1 MTRPFRPW
9 KGKRIMPAKKLKE
22 FLQKENIQYVSIPHP
37 TAYTAQEVAASAH
50 VTGRELAKTV
60 IVELDGEM
68 AMAVLPANRKIVL
81 QDLREVTA
89 CDQVKFASEDK
100 FKQRFPDCET
110 GAMPPFGNLY
120 GMEVFM
126 AESLTHNDEIA
137 FNAGSHTEVIKMA
150 YSDFERLVQPKVVSF
165 TT

>member
-1 MTRPFRPW
+1 
-9 KGKRIMPAKKLKE
+9 MPVKKLKE
-22 FLQKENIQYVSIPHP
+22 FLDQERIKYVSIVHS

-50 VTGRELAKTV
+50 ITGKELAKTV
-60 IVELDGEM
+60 IVELDGKM

-81 QDLREVTA
+81 QDLREVTGS
-89 CDQVKFASEDK
+89 QEVKFASEEQ

-120 GMEVFM
+120 GMDVYL
-126 AESLTHNDEIA
+126 AEGLTENDQIA
-137 FNAGSHTEVIKMA
+137 FNAGSHTEVIKLS
-150 YSDFERLVQPKVVSF
+150 YKDFERLVQPKVVSF

>member
-1 MTRPFRPW
+1 
-9 KGKRIMPAKKLKE
+9 MPAKKLKE
-22 FLQKENIQYVSIPHP
+22 YLDREKIRYVSIMHS

-50 VTGRELAKTV
+50 ITGKELAKTV

-68 AMAVLPANRKIVL
+68 SMAVLPADRKIVL
-81 QDLREVTA
+81 QDLREVTGS
-89 CDQVKFASEDK
+89 DQVKFASEEG
-100 FKQRFPDCET
+100 FKAQFPECET

-120 GMEVFM
+120 GMDVYI

-137 FNAGSHTEVIKMA
+137 FNAGSHTEVIKMKF
-150 YSDFERLVQPKVVSF
+150 SDFDRLVKPKVVSF